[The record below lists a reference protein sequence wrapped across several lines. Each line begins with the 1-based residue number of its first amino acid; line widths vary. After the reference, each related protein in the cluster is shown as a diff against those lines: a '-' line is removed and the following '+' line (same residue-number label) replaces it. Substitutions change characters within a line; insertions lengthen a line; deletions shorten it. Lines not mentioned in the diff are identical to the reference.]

1 MRRDTHGAGSCHMLP
16 LPDCGGSATEE
27 SSRAPTARLQAQPS
41 SRVWPSS
48 SGSFAAAEIHTLE
61 GPALRLKD
69 LATGR
74 QSQVSLQVLLNE
86 LLVRAWVSDNG
97 KAVLVL
103 SSIHDQQH
111 LHLLLRQE
119 GHPDSSLPQQVRPP
133 LPKGVLRPQR
143 ASGNV
148 LKTVTLL
155 AKHCNS
161 VYQPYP

>member
-27 SSRAPTARLQAQPS
+27 SSKAPTARLQAQPS

-161 VYQPYP
+161 VYQP

>member
-1 MRRDTHGAGSCHMLP
+1 MLP
-16 LPDCGGSATEE
+16 LPDYDAWGTEDNTK
-27 SSRAPTARLQAQPS
+27 APTARLQAQPS
-41 SRVWPSS
+41 SRVWPSC
-48 SGSFAAAEIHTLE
+48 SGSFVAAEVHTQE

-86 LLVRAWVSDNG
+86 VLVRAWVSDNG

-103 SSIHDQQH
+103 SSIHGQQH

-133 LPKGVLRPQR
+133 LPKGFLRPQR

-155 AKHCNS
+155 AKHCDS

>member
-1 MRRDTHGAGSCHMLP
+1 MLP
-16 LPDCGGSATEE
+16 PPDQDAWGTEDNTK
-27 SSRAPTARLQAQPS
+27 APTARFQAQFS

-48 SGSFAAAEIHTLE
+48 SGSFAAAEIHTQE

-86 LLVRAWVSDNG
+86 VLVRAWVSDNG

-119 GHPDSSLPQQVRPP
+119 GHPDSSLPQQVSPP
-133 LPKGVLRPQR
+133 SPK
-143 ASGNV
+143 AS
-148 LKTVTLL
+148 
-155 AKHCNS
+155 
-161 VYQPYP
+161 